1 MRTLL
6 PTDLYLFNHLSFD
19 LVAEHWFS
27 TSLCS
32 GSPPLGCRVVI
43 HIDLPPQYFQNAF
56 ALHVHFLNP
65 YQYTSDLY
73 VCSR

>member
-32 GSPPLGCRVVI
+32 GSPPFGCCVVF
-43 HIDLPPQYFQNAF
+43 HNLPPQYFLKAF

>member
-6 PTDLYLFNHLSFD
+6 PTDLYLFDLLSFD
-19 LVAEHWFS
+19 LVAERWFS

-32 GSPPLGCRVVI
+32 GSPPLGCCVVI
-43 HIDLPPQYFQNAF
+43 HSYLPPQYFQNAF
-56 ALHVHFLNP
+56 ALHVHFPNP
-65 YQYTSDLY
+65 YQYISDLY

>member
-19 LVAEHWFS
+19 LVAKHWFS
-27 TSLCS
+27 TSLCF

-43 HIDLPPQYFQNAF
+43 HIDLPPQHFQNAF

-65 YQYTSDLY
+65 YQYISD
-73 VCSR
+73 